1 MRIQVSLNK
10 LDLLISML
18 TNQLTTHLT
27 FDVFSQILT
36 VNSDF
41 LFFCTQFSDVMR
53 LLICCYLIAKL
64 ISSAQITNCN
74 LMHQRNFIIVHLMAS
89 LFYAKWPK
97 DTSIFTIH
105 VAFTTYFGLLLC
117 DTLSNLQFNLPDKDF
132 LSLFKRQKEKIVG
145 TWGRCRS
152 TLKRASLSVT
162 NLFIFSQLF
171 FAIRCWRWNGYKEN
185 GQSLQKCLCYWS
197 LSSDAISTGR
207 KWIHVSFGD
216 FNCINKPTRCN
227 PRTFW

>member
-1 MRIQVSLNK
+1 
-10 LDLLISML
+10 
-18 TNQLTTHLT
+18 
-27 FDVFSQILT
+27 
-36 VNSDF
+36 
-41 LFFCTQFSDVMR
+41 MR

-171 FAIRCWRWNGYKEN
+171 FCHQVLEMEWLQRKWPVTSKMSLLLKSLIRCNIDW
-185 GQSLQKCLCYWS
+185 QKMDS
-197 LSSDAISTGR
+197 R
-207 KWIHVSFGD
+207 E
-216 FNCINKPTRCN
+216 
-227 PRTFW
+227 FWGF